1 MIFVTNDDGIESA
14 GLKALV
20 EALES
25 LDEVFIVAPDRER
38 SGVGMAITLYRPLRA
53 TQVASRA
60 YAVDGTPV
68 DCVDL
73 AISALLPERPKLL
86 VSGINH
92 GQNLG
97 QDLHFSGTVAAAK
110 KGTFLGIPSIAI
122 SLISGPVNHYG
133 TAASIACRI
142 AKQVITNSLPDR
154 ILLNVNVPNC
164 PLSDLRGIEMTRQ
177 DLGAYGA
184 QAIKRLD
191 RQGKPYYWIGGEREK
206 VDRRE
211 DTDLNTIR
219 NQCVSITPVQLDF
232 TAHHLIDP
240 LKRWLNDETIQ

>member
-38 SGVGMAITLYRPLRA
+38 SGIAMAITLYRPLRA
-53 TQVASRA
+53 KQVANRA

-68 DCVDL
+68 DCVRL
-73 AISALLPERPKLL
+73 AVGALLPERPKLL
-86 VSGINH
+86 VSGINQ

-110 KGTFLGIPSIAI
+110 KGTYMGVPSIAV
-122 SLISGPVNHYG
+122 SLVSGPIYHYG

-142 AKQVITNSLPDR
+142 ANQVITNRLPDQ

-164 PLSDLRGIEMTRQ
+164 TLSKLRGIKMTRQ
-177 DLGAYGA
+177 DPEPYCP
-184 QAIKRLD
+184 QVIKRLD
-191 RQGKPYYWIGGEREK
+191 HQGKPYYWIGGKRKK
-206 VDRRE
+206 VDPHE
-211 DTDLNTIR
+211 DTDINAIR

-240 LKRWLNDETIQ
+240 LERWLNDETIQ

>member
-1 MIFVTNDDGIESA
+1 MIS
-14 GLKALV
+14 
-20 EALES
+20 
-25 LDEVFIVAPDRER
+25 
-38 SGVGMAITLYRPLRA
+38 
-53 TQVASRA
+53 
-60 YAVDGTPV
+60 
-68 DCVDL
+68 
-73 AISALLPERPKLL
+73 
-86 VSGINH
+86 
-92 GQNLG
+92 
-97 QDLHFSGTVAAAK
+97 
-110 KGTFLGIPSIAI
+110 
-122 SLISGPVNHYG
+122 
-133 TAASIACRI
+133 
-142 AKQVITNSLPDR
+142 NSLPDR

-164 PLSDLRGIEMTRQ
+164 ALSELRGIEMTRQ
-177 DLGAYGA
+177 DVGAYGA